1 MHTREKFLKWMF
13 NPCTTWFTSK
23 TELVHIQWELLISA
37 SRLFGRVFWRWCS
50 DGMQVSIL
58 FIWKS
63 ENNAHRSFHLWV
75 RNLRCSQ
82 DVLWLKMINMRKIM
96 FRFFFPQRGFFVMR
110 KLWNL
115 FFCLRSLT
123 QQDGRFYVA
132 ARESARAA
140 RAFYFLSIGETF
152 CPSKEGT
159 IKSSQRAN

>member
-63 ENNAHRSFHLWV
+63 ENNAHRSFHPWV

-96 FRFFFPQRGFFVMR
+96 FRFFFSSERFLCYEETVKSIFLFAKPNTAGRQILFCSEGVGKSRKGF
-110 KLWNL
+110 L
-115 FFCLRSLT
+115 FPFNWRDLLSVK
-123 QQDGRFYVA
+123 GR
-132 ARESARAA
+132 
-140 RAFYFLSIGETF
+140 
-152 CPSKEGT
+152 
-159 IKSSQRAN
+159 NH